1 VDEAGNRCW
10 DVELHHL
17 KSRFEEI
24 GWPCQFDMLFNP
36 RTGRFEVAD
45 TQV

>member
-1 VDEAGNRCW
+1 VDEAGNRRF

-24 GWPCQFDMLFNP
+24 GWPCQFNMRLNP
-36 RTGRFEVAD
+36 RTARFEVA
-45 TQV
+45 